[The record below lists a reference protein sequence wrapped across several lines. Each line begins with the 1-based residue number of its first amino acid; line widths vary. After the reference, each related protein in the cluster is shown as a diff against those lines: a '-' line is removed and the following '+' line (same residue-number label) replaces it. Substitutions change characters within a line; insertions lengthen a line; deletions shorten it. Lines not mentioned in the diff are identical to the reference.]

1 MHWKQLE
8 CRCCWRCSWSQ
19 VGSNPLLLLPPSR
32 LTHHQ
37 ALQTF
42 KQQHFI
48 KFENIQ
54 TWIFRTNTQNN
65 IKTYTRHCNYHSSG
79 QMRSH
84 VVTWRWKKWNGP
96 NFLIHIYKRMTWHVW
111 SMYSESWAH
120 MVLPWPIWGQENF
133 DKNFFSAI
141 FLVVWYDRERLKFRC
156 KTFVSSVL
164 SFVSPPNWIELETG
178 LK

>member
-1 MHWKQLE
+1 MLLKVQLKP
-8 CRCCWRCSWSQ
+8 SWLQS
-19 VGSNPLLLLPPSR
+19 VAFVATKSIN
-32 LTHHQ
+32 HHQ

-42 KQQHFI
+42 KRQHFI

-54 TWIFRTNTQNN
+54 TWIFRTNAQNN

-79 QMRSH
+79 QMWSH
-84 VVTWRWKKWNGP
+84 DVEKSEI
-96 NFLIHIYKRMTWHVW
+96 LIHIYKRIFIHIYKRKTRRHVS

-133 DKNFFSAI
+133 DKTFFVAI